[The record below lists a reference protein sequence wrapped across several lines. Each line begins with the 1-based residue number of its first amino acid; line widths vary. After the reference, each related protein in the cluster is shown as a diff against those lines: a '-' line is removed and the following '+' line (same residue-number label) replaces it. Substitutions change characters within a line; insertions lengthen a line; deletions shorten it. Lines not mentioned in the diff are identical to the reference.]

1 MNKHVYYYLIFSLYA
16 LFSFTSIS
24 AQVPKKGDHLS
35 AWQTGYLDLHHI
47 NTGRGDVAYYIF
59 PDGTTMLFDAGEENP
74 LDPRT
79 TSARNTVIRPNNS
92 KKPYEWIA
100 SYIKQVAPAN
110 RKPVIDYAVLS
121 HFHEDHMGS
130 FYSGAPVSANGKYVL
145 TGLTGVDQLVPFS
158 MLLDRGYPGYNIPY
172 DMKSKAYEEALS
184 KNASSKGYLLTLQN
198 YFSFVDSREKDG
210 MKVTNLRPGSKT
222 QVKLKYQPAS
232 FPDFYVQNV
241 KSNGIL
247 WTGKDSSTTQLFP
260 PVNTSDPQTIPSE
273 NAFSQ
278 VLTINYGKFK
288 YYTGG
293 DIPGNVGYGQS
304 PWMDVETP
312 VSKSIGAVDVATLDH
327 HGNRDAV
334 NENMIRTFRPRVWIE
349 QVWSSDHPSH
359 EVLIRLTTPYLYKE
373 PRDLFATDMLQ
384 ANKDVIGGLIDKSY
398 KSIRG
403 HILVRVLPGGNSYYV
418 ITLDDEFEEL
428 KVKDV
433 FGPYEVS
440 AK

>member
-1 MNKHVYYYLIFSLYA
+1 MNKKSSRLFIIALLFNNIFSL
-16 LFSFTSIS
+16 STT
-24 AQVPKKGDHLS
+24 AQIPQKGDRLP
-35 AWQTGYLDLHHI
+35 AWQNGYLDLHHI

-79 TSARNTVIRPNNS
+79 TSARNTVARPNDS

-100 SYIKQVAPAN
+100 TYIKQVAPAN

-130 FYSGAPVSANGKYVL
+130 YYTGAPVSKNGKYVL
-145 TGLTGVDQLVPFS
+145 SGLTGVDQLIPFG
-158 MLLDRGYPGYNIPY
+158 MMLDRGYPHYNIPY
-172 DMKSKAYEEALS
+172 DMKSKAYEETLS
-184 KNASSKGYLLTLQN
+184 KNPSSKGYLLTLQN
-198 YFSFVDSREKDG
+198 YFSFISSREKDG
-210 MKVTNLRPGSKT
+210 MLVASLKPGSKT
-222 QVKLKYQPAS
+222 QIKLKYQPAS
-232 FPDFYVQNV
+232 FPNFFVQNV

-260 PVNTSDPQTIPSE
+260 AINLSDPQTIPTE

-278 VLTINYGKFK
+278 VLVINYGKFK

-304 PWMDVETP
+304 AWMDVETP
-312 VSKSIGAVDVATLDH
+312 VSKSIGAVDIATLDH

-334 NENMIRTFRPRVWIE
+334 NENMIKTFRPRVWIE

-384 ANKDVIGGLIDKSY
+384 ANKDVIGALIDKSY
-398 KSIRG
+398 KSLRG
-403 HILVRVLPGGNSYYV
+403 HILVRVMPGGNSYYV
-418 ITLDDEFEEL
+418 IILDDGVEEL

-433 FGPYEVS
+433 FGTL
-440 AK
+440 